1 MTSDIT
7 QRKHADTHEHFDKK
21 VLFTI
26 QCFDFHDGKLL
37 VLSFNDV
44 V

>member
-1 MTSDIT
+1 MTSDLT

-26 QCFDFHDGKLL
+26 VFWFSRRQAFE
-37 VLSFNDV
+37 SSTWR
-44 V
+44 